1 MPENSKQKWPE
12 NKDHLNKTFL
22 EDLGHKMWNTKGTR
36 FVASERLLT
45 KNDLSNKAIG
55 FISAYLIIYGLFAVY
70 QISGSIILNEK
81 IIAFGSTTLSILL
94 LVFTQIEAAQDYKLK
109 ALEFHKCALKISK
122 LHDELRLFKTL
133 KDPSKKQKIKFCE
146 QMSKRYQ
153 VVLNGYSNHDSI
165 DYNYFKATHKD
176 YYKLTGFEALR
187 INVYY
192 YVRTKL
198 QYHLLI
204 ALPIIVSIIVL
215 IINGID

>member
-1 MPENSKQKWPE
+1 MGKDKEPKWPE
-12 NKDHLNKTFL
+12 DKDHLNKTFL
-22 EDLGHKMWNTKGTR
+22 EELGHKMWNTKGTR
-36 FVASERLLT
+36 FVASERLLI

-55 FISAYLIIYGLFAVY
+55 FLSAYLIIYGLFAVY
-70 QISGSIILNEK
+70 QISGSVILDEK

-133 KDPSKKQKIKFCE
+133 KKHTKKDKIRFCE
-146 QMSKRYQ
+146 QIGKRYQ

-165 DYNYFKATHKD
+165 DYNYFRATHKD
-176 YYKLTGFEALR
+176 YYKLSDPMVFR
-187 INVYY
+187 IKAYY
-192 YVRTKL
+192 YIRTKL

-204 ALPIIVSIIVL
+204 GLPVIIFVLGL
-215 IINGID
+215 IIN